1 MDTAATTRHKVLIAE
16 DSRIQ
21 GKILEQFLQRAGYE
35 VRIALDGKEAL
46 KLALEAR
53 PDVVVSDIEMPHMN
67 GYELC
72 RSIKETA
79 ELADVPVVLLSTL
92 ADAED
97 IIKGLDAGADNY
109 VTKPYDP
116 SFLLGRMKALLENP
130 ISHLAEDQLELNV
143 TLGGQQ
149 YRVKSGRQQILN
161 LLISTFENAV
171 EKNRELHR
179 TNEQL
184 ALAKEKLTRWNAE
197 LETLNGKLSHANDRM
212 TRDLAAAARVQQSL
226 LPDRKLD
233 IPAAQVGWRYQP
245 CDELAGDFLNY
256 FMLDEQHLA
265 MFVVD
270 VSGHGAASSLLA
282 VAVGRFFTPEVSAT
296 SLLARHDPFTGRT
309 AITPPGAVLDE
320 LNRRFPMA
328 SQGEL
333 YFTMAYGVL
342 NIATGELRYVSAGHP
357 PMVRVTGREPGF
369 LPGDN
374 FAVGWLDEPQFE
386 EARVVLRPG
395 DRVYLYSDGLSEA
408 MSPDDEQLGDDRLL
422 TLIREHAG
430 LAVAES
436 ADKLLAAVN
445 AWCAP
450 QRPGDDVSI
459 LACEFGGSNGE

>member
-1 MDTAATTRHKVLIAE
+1 MDTTDTNRRKILIAE

-21 GKILEQFLQRAGYE
+21 AKILEQFLQRAGYE
-35 VRIALDGKEAL
+35 VLIAFDGEAAL
-46 KLALEAR
+46 KLALDEH
-53 PDVVVSDIEMPHMN
+53 PDVVVSDIEMPLRN

-72 RSIKETA
+72 RAIKETPQ
-79 ELADVPVVLLSTL
+79 LADVPVVLLSTL

-109 VTKPYDP
+109 VTKPYD
-116 SFLLGRMKALLENP
+116 SNFLIGRIEALLENP
-130 ISHLAEDQLELNV
+130 IAHLAEDQMELAV
-143 TLGGQQ
+143 TLGGRQ

-184 ALAKEKLTRWNAE
+184 ALAKEKLTRWNVE
-197 LETLNGKLSHANDRM
+197 LESLNGKLAQANDRM

-233 IPAAQVGWRYQP
+233 IPAAHVAWTYQP

-296 SLLARHDPFTGRT
+296 SLLARPDPFTRRT
-309 AITPPGAVLDE
+309 SITPPAAVLDE

-342 NIATGELRYVSAGHP
+342 NITTGELRYVSAGHP
-357 PMVRVTGREPGF
+357 PMVHVSGGEPRF

-374 FAVGWLDEPQFE
+374 FAVGWLDDPQFE
-386 EARVVLRPG
+386 EARVVLQPG
-395 DRVYLYSDGLSEA
+395 DRVYLYSDGFSEA

-422 TLIREHAG
+422 TLIREHAA
-430 LAVAES
+430 LPVAVS
-436 ADKLLAAVN
+436 ADNSLASVN

-450 QRPGDDVSI
+450 NRPGDDVSI
-459 LACEFGGSNGE
+459 IACEYIGSERK